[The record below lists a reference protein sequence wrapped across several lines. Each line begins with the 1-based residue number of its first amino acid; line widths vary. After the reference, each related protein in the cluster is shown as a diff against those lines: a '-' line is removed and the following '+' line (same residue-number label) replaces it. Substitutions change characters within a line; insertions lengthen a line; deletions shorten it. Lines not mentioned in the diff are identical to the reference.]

1 MTTLTDSPTETDS
14 RRWLMLAVLLLGQF
28 MALLD
33 TFVVNVAMPTIGAD
47 FRASGA
53 WLQLVVG
60 GYIVAYAM
68 TLITGARLG
77 ELYGRRR
84 MFLTGVVLF
93 TLASLACGLA
103 PGILLLVVFRV
114 VQGIA
119 AAVMVPQIMSVI
131 QTRFSGSAR
140 SKALSAYGATL
151 SAGQVAGLVVGGLLT
166 NANLFGT
173 SWRPVFL
180 VNVPLGLVLAFLV
193 PRLLPVDTP
202 AGRVRRF
209 DVIGLVMAT
218 SAVLLIVLP
227 LVIGH
232 EIGWPA
238 WTFVCI
244 GAGLVLAAVFVR
256 VERHVA
262 DPLLNLDVLRAPG
275 LPSGAVTL
283 ACMQLTTGG
292 FLFAFTLHLQAGL
305 GESPLKAALTWLPFA
320 ATFGVV
326 GYFWRVLPSR
336 LHHAVVPTGMALCA
350 IGFLTIPTSFL
361 WAALVITGA
370 GMGLSASPLVT
381 QSLHR
386 VPPARAADASGLLT
400 TTMQLSQATGVAAFG
415 TLFLSSAD
423 ALPRTTLALAVTSTA
438 GLVASPFLARTARTG
453 QLNGVRRRRAS
464 S

>member
-1 MTTLTDSPTETDS
+1 MTTLTDNRTDT
-14 RRWLMLAVLLLGQF
+14 RWLMLAVLLLGQF

-33 TFVVNVAMPTIGAD
+33 TFVVNVAMPTIGAN
-47 FRASGA
+47 FHASGA

-60 GYIVAYAM
+60 GYMVAYAM

-77 ELYGRRR
+77 DLYGRRR
-84 MFLTGVVLF
+84 MFRTGVVLF

-114 VQGIA
+114 IQGIA

-131 QTRFSGSAR
+131 QTRFTGSAR

-193 PRLLPVDTP
+193 PRLLPTDVR
-202 AGRVRRF
+202 AERVRRF
-209 DVIGLVMAT
+209 DVIGLALAT

-232 EIGWPA
+232 EIGWPVWA
-238 WTFVCI
+238 FVCI
-244 GAGLVLAAVFVR
+244 AAGLVLAAVFVQ
-256 VERHVA
+256 VERRVA
-262 DPLLNLDVLRAPG
+262 IDPLLNLDVLRAPG
-275 LPSGAVTL
+275 LPSGVITL

-305 GESPLKAALTWLPFA
+305 GESPLRAALTWLPFA
-320 ATFGVV
+320 ATFGAV
-326 GYFWRVLPSR
+326 GYFWRVLPTR
-336 LHHAVVPTGMALCA
+336 VHYAVVPTGMALSA
-350 IGFLTIPTSFL
+350 IGFIAIPLL
-361 WAALVITGA
+361 WPALVITGA

-415 TLFLSSAD
+415 TLFLSSAND
-423 ALPRTTLALAVTSTA
+423 LTRTTLALALTSAVGLIA
-438 GLVASPFLARTARTG
+438 GTFLARTARTG
-453 QLNGVRRRRAS
+453 RLT
-464 S
+464 